1 MNEKVI
7 CVDPI
12 EGYITK
18 GKEYEFQKI
27 EGYAGRAVI
36 VADDTGREGHYKPE
50 RFTLYGENLEQ
61 MVKYY
66 KVKLTRV
73 NSTHQNLQRDE
84 MMTRT
89 SFLPEVGHC
98 MFFSGDSLAQY
109 MGPNLIQTTVVKE
122 VYYDYK
128 TKTFTF
134 KTRNTTYT
142 AQYLDENFAGKE
154 QSAPGSK
161 NV

>member
-50 RFTLYGENLEQ
+50 RFELYGTRLTE
-61 MVKYY
+61 MVNYF
-66 KVKLTRV
+66 KVKLARV

-84 MMTRT
+84 MMCRT
-89 SFLPEVGHC
+89 GFKPEVGHC
-98 MFFSGDSLAQY
+98 MFFSGDSLARYQ
-109 MGPNLIQTTVVKE
+109 GPSLIQTTPVKE
-122 VYYDYK
+122 MSFDAETNTY
-128 TKTFTF
+128 TI

-142 AQYLDENFAGKE
+142 IQYY
-154 QSAPGSK
+154 
-161 NV
+161 V